1 VFRAI
6 EETGDCV
13 MPFTEPN
20 RYWPRPDWKER
31 LRSTRGI
38 GLRLDSWQAQLV
50 LYWVWRASGRCP
62 LRKAWTDLA
71 MTPEHARMSLLT
83 DQPTPTND
91 SGLIPPEIFSRVLA
105 RSRATSVNP
114 NDNVEHVILEDP
126 AGYGGGASFSARARR
141 GPSAPKEADARKPGA
156 ARVAQSSLGK

>member
-1 VFRAI
+1 
-6 EETGDCV
+6 

-50 LYWVWRASGRCP
+50 LYWAWRASGRCP

-83 DQPTPTND
+83 DQPTPIND

-105 RSRATSVNP
+105 RSRATSIDP
-114 NDNVEHVILEDP
+114 NDNVEDVVLEDP
-126 AGYGGGASFSARARR
+126 PGYGSGASFSVRARR
-141 GPSAPKEADARKPGA
+141 GPFAPKEADARRPGA
-156 ARVAQSSLGK
+156 ARGAESSLGK